1 MPKIPIFDAG
11 SGKLTP
17 PEQGAQALSRAGM
30 MEARYA
36 SETASGI
43 KQEGAEI
50 GRGIASIGVGINDYT
65 EHAQAH
71 TDALAETDADA
82 QILSNKLNAQGAITD
97 AATAH
102 DPDGN
107 PIPEAENPGFGG
119 DKGFPPGSQVPTP
132 EAVGA
137 KASQTI
143 NQHQAAGQS
152 ILDRLDGQGVSD
164 AAQQRINRK
173 IQAANGELQLKA
185 ADQHSKAVA
194 AHVINQTDEST
205 RALLGD
211 TNQHPENLDAN
222 LDQGHEFFKTLRG
235 HASGE
240 YVGPMDEKATE
251 MESAFREATVT
262 AAVEATA
269 RDGQP
274 GAIDRAT
281 KLMDQYPKDVKNR
294 DAMVTHITELANQGA
309 KAASLAAE
317 EKIRSDHAAMDV
329 QSGKALAAGH
339 PQDMALTPLGQQ
351 YPEKAAQLNAEQ
363 IAHREYSL
371 HMNQPDPTT
380 SYQNGQKLLAQG
392 LAPGADPEAT
402 KAAAQA
408 ALISKDPAQRISVKD
423 YEDIKKTLDDPNLK
437 TFAKS
442 TNDWL
447 KNGEG
452 RIDPNLGAGPLQ
464 GGRSILGQQQV
475 QAWKDEVNR
484 RYAAD
489 PAHGHDLLD
498 PSKPGNM
505 VSDQALGPYRITDQM
520 KSRADA
526 ENANLDAAADQ
537 TQVNPQPLDNRDF
550 VPRMLGIN
558 APAPLMKDELG
569 RIGGPTAQPI
579 TVPPSMSLLT
589 TEGRAAAINNA
600 LKTYQPGTSLILPN
614 GQKFVVP
621 PAGTKMTFEGK
632 TYTVPGTAAA
642 PTGAPVQ
649 KMNYTPPAEMAAP
662 AHAASVRNN
671 NPGAQWPNALA
682 KEYGATGHQNLADG
696 NKIATFPTPMHGAAA
711 NMALFD
717 TKYVGHTIEQI
728 QKTWSGQHRAGL
740 PGYAPGTRVTEA
752 MAHDPQFMIPFM
764 KAMAEAEAPRGS
776 SVMSDAQWKQAF
788 DFYQSKSSSNTGT

>member
-82 QILSNKLNAQGAITD
+82 QILSSKLNAQGAITD

-294 DAMVTHITELANQGA
+294 DAMVTHITELAKQATTSQNAQEEMTNRHEKETIATQTGQAWSNYKPGMAFPAEIEHSIEGMKHPQTVAQMKAVWAANEQTRLHGNQVDPNVAETNMSPIRQELLGNGDPDVAVEHLRQAYGNKQINKADYEEGMLLHNDPATKGTA
-309 KAASLAAE
+309 KAGDDWLKTGGESQIDRAYTV
-317 EKIRSDHAAMDV
+317 SDP
-329 QSGKALAAGH
+329 QSKSN
-339 PQDMALTPLGQQ
+339 LGQQ
-351 YPEKAAQLNAEQ
+351 SVQKWRQDYAARA
-363 IAHREYSL
+363 
-371 HMNQPDPTT
+371 
-380 SYQNGQKLLAQG
+380 
-392 LAPGADPEAT
+392 
-402 KAAAQA
+402 
-408 ALISKDPAQRISVKD
+408 
-423 YEDIKKTLDDPNLK
+423 
-437 TFAKS
+437 
-442 TNDWL
+442 
-447 KNGEG
+447 
-452 RIDPNLGAGPLQ
+452 
-464 GGRSILGQQQV
+464 
-475 QAWKDEVNR
+475 
-484 RYAAD
+484 AAD
-489 PAHGHDLLD
+489 PAHARDLLD

-505 VSDQALGPYRITDQM
+505 VSPEGLAKYRTTAAQSQAYDKQQTDLDKAADKARAAAPIAPALG
-520 KSRADA
+520 
-526 ENANLDAAADQ
+526 
-537 TQVNPQPLDNRDF
+537 
-550 VPRMLGIN
+550 VPAKAV
-558 APAPLMKDELG
+558 APAAPAKDSLG
-569 RIGGPTAQPI
+569 RIGGPTAAPI
-579 TVPPSMSLLT
+579 QFSHGDLLAKGIT
-589 TEGRAAAINNA
+589 TPEAALAYA
-600 LKTYQPGTSLILPN
+600 VKTYQPGTRI
-614 GQKFVVP
+614 
-621 PAGTKMTFEGK
+621 TDTTTGK
-632 TYTVPGTAAA
+632 QYIVPGTAAPAAAA
-642 PTGAPVQ
+642 PAAPVQ
-649 KMNYTPPAEMAAP
+649 KMNYEPPTTNAAP

-728 QKTWSGQHRAGL
+728 QKTWSGQHRASL
-740 PGYAPGTRVTEA
+740 PGYAPGTRVTEE
-752 MAHDPQFMIPFM
+752 MAHDPKFMIPFM